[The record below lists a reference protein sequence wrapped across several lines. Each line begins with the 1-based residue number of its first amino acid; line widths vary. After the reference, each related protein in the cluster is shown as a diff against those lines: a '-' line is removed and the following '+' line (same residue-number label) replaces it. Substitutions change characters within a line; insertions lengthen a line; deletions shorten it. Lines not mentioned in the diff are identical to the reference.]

1 MASEDKLREYL
12 KLTTTD
18 LHQTRRRLREREV
31 AEQEPIAIVG
41 MGCRYPGGVRT
52 PEELWDLVLAG
63 TDAVGGF
70 PDDRAWELDQPEF
83 ARLGGFVDDASGFD
97 PAFFGISPREALAM
111 DPQQR
116 LLLETSWEAFER
128 AGIAP
133 DAVSGARIGVF
144 MGTSSQDYAAVLRA
158 SAEDTEGHL
167 LTGNAAAVVSGRL
180 SYTFGLEGP
189 AVTVDTACSSSLVAI
204 HLAVQALRR
213 RECTMAL
220 AGGVMIM
227 STPGAFLEFS
237 AQGGLA
243 ADGRCKA
250 FAEGADGTGWG
261 EGVGVLL
268 VERLSDARRLG
279 HRVLAV
285 VRGSAVNQDGASN
298 GLTAPNGPSQ
308 QRVIRAAL
316 ASAGLSPSDVD
327 AVEAHGTGTALG
339 DPIEAQALLATY
351 GQDRER
357 PLWLGSVKSNLGHTQ
372 AAAGVAGV
380 IKMVMALRH
389 EKLPKTLHAD
399 QPSSHVDW
407 TAGAVEL
414 LTEVQDWPAGATPRR
429 AGVSAFGMSG
439 TNAHVVVEEAPA
451 AEPVDTVPAPVAP
464 WVLSAKS
471 ADALTET
478 AARLAGFAADREVAG
493 VAAGLAGRSVFG
505 HRAVLVGED
514 QAGLAAALAAG
525 EQPAGVVRGSGSAV
539 ERVVFVFP
547 GQGSQWL
554 GMASALLEESPV
566 FASRMAECDS
576 ALRSFVDWSLFDVLD
591 DEAALGRV
599 DVVQPVLWSVMVSL
613 AEVWRSLGVI
623 PSAVVGHSQGEIAA
637 AVVAGGLSLE
647 DGARV
652 VALRSQAIAAEL
664 AGLGGMLSVA
674 APVTE
679 VGEGVSIAAVNG
691 PNAVV
696 LSGDPEA
703 LAATKAH
710 YEAEGIRAR
719 LVAVDYASHSAHVE
733 RIETQLAELL
743 APVTP
748 QTGDVPFY
756 STVDSRWLDTTELTG
771 GYWYRNLRQTVQF
784 ADAVEQLASEGQQ
797 MFVEVSAHPV
807 LTMAIEDTVDVPVV
821 GTLRRDEGGL
831 ERFLLSAGEAFC
843 HGADVDWHTL
853 LGKAGTVPEDLP
865 TYPFQHERYWPT
877 SSPALH
883 GDVAGA
889 GLGAMGQHPLLR
901 AVVEVAGGD
910 EVLLTGRLSLSTHPW
925 LGEHV
930 VLGRV
935 FLPGTAFVELAV
947 QAGDRVGCAR
957 VEELT
962 VEVPLV
968 LPATGGVQVQL
979 VVGAADE
986 AGTRGLVFYS
996 REEEGMPWTRH
1007 ASGALSPDPGTAEGL
1022 RTWPPAKAEPVD
1034 IDGLYAGLASVG
1046 LEYGPVFRGLRAV
1059 WERGDEVFAE
1069 VELPREEHAGA
1080 GDFGLH
1086 PALLDAGLHALGA
1099 VSFGGGGAYLPFSW
1113 SGVSLHATGAP
1124 ALRIRLTRHAGDSV
1138 SLLAADGAGNPVA
1151 SVESLA
1157 LRPASATGAGRSKNL
1172 FRVAWET
1179 LPLPDA
1185 EFSALPEYAELADGE
1200 PVPDTVLLHCEGV
1213 DGDPHRTVHKA
1224 LAVVQDWLTQERFA
1238 GSRLVF
1244 VTKGAIAAAPGE
1256 DVPDAAS
1263 AAVWGLVRSARSENP
1278 GRFALADVTDPAD
1291 LGLLAA
1297 ALSTGEPELAV
1308 RDGVVLVPRLTRVV
1322 QGEVPEGVG
1331 GDGTVLITG
1340 GTGNLGGLVAR
1351 HLVTEHGV
1359 RHLLLLS
1366 RRGPAADGASELADE
1381 LTGLGAE
1388 VEVTACDVAD
1398 RDQLAAVLRGLDRPL
1413 TGVVHT
1419 AGALDDGLVD
1429 TLTPERVSA
1438 TLRSKV
1444 DSAVYLDELTRDHDL
1459 ALFVVFSGA
1468 AGVFGAAGQAGYAA
1482 ANVFLDALA
1491 HRRRAAGLPATSLAW
1506 GLWSRLGGITGHLGE
1521 ADVARLSRDGVE
1533 GLSEAEGLEL
1543 FDAALAADEPL
1554 LVPIRLQTDGLR
1566 GAKTEVPR
1574 LLHGLAGIRPGRG
1587 KAVAGTG
1594 LGDATLR
1601 QRLAALSG
1609 ADAERVLLD
1618 LVRTEAAAVLG
1629 YRSAE
1634 AIEADRAFRELGF
1647 DSLTGV
1653 DLRNRLKA
1661 VTGVRLPA
1669 TAVFDHPAPA
1679 VLARFLLDELAGST
1693 PAERAAPTRV
1703 KADDEPI
1710 AIIGIGCRFP
1720 GGVASPEDL
1729 WELLTAETDAVG
1741 GFPADRGWSTIADE
1755 SYAPQGGFLYDAA
1768 QFDPGLFGISPREAL
1783 AMDPQQRVLLETAWE
1798 AFERAGIT
1806 PAQVRGSQTGVF
1818 VGAAAQGY
1826 AVGAEA
1832 PDGVQGHVLTGT
1844 TPSVASGRIA
1854 YSFGL
1859 GGPAIT
1865 VDTACSSSLV
1875 ALHLAA
1881 QALHKDEC
1889 ELALVGGVTIM
1900 STPNAFEEFGAQGGL
1915 AADGRCK
1922 PFADAADGTGW
1933 GEGAGML
1940 LVERL
1945 SDAQRRGHRVL
1956 AVIRGS
1962 AINSD
1967 GASNGLTAPNG
1978 PSQQRVIRAALASA
1992 GLEPSEVDA
2001 VEAHGTGTA
2010 LGDPIEAQALL
2021 ATYGQDREESLWLGA
2036 VKSNLGH
2043 TQAAAGMAGVIKMVM
2058 ALRHGVLPKTLH
2070 VDAPSTQ
2077 VDWSAGAV
2085 ELLTDARAWPDT
2097 GRPRR
2102 AGVSSFGISGTNAH
2116 TILEQAPV
2124 AEPAAAPRL
2133 PSVVPFV
2140 LSGKTA
2146 AALRGQAARLLSL
2159 EDRELADVAFSL
2171 ATTRSALEHRAVALG
2186 ANRDELLT
2194 ALTALAAG
2202 TSSADV
2208 VTGAV
2213 SGGRL
2218 AFLFAGQGSQRAG
2231 MGAELYAEF
2240 PVFAEAF
2247 DAACEF
2253 LPPLG
2258 DLGRTEFAQPAL
2270 FALEV
2275 ALYRLVES
2283 WGVRPDFLLGH
2294 SIGEIAAAHVAGVF
2308 SLEDAG
2314 KLVSA
2319 RGRLMQALP
2328 AGGGMVAIE
2337 ATEDEFTPTSEFGI
2351 AAVNGPNSVVI
2362 SGAESVVT
2370 RIAEEFAS
2378 KGRKTKRLEVSH
2390 AFHSPLMEPMLAE
2403 FAQILEGITFA
2414 APQIPVVSTVSGGL
2428 AADIASPQYWL
2439 DHIRQAVRFA
2449 DGVEALAAEGV
2460 TSFLELGPDGVL
2472 SGLAQGCLPDAEA
2485 LFVPVLRG
2493 DRPEVRTAMTALG
2506 ALHTRG
2512 IAVDWTALV
2521 NGNPVDLPTYAFQR
2535 DRFWLELGSAPA
2547 SPMDEVDAAFWD
2559 AVEREDLESLSKSLA
2574 LEAGQPLGSFVS
2586 SLSAWRQRRRESSVV
2601 EGWRYR
2607 AEWVPVRVPEAR
2619 PDGEWLVLSPVPL
2632 AEGDALAGLGEVV
2645 VIDSAEQSALTELLV
2660 PGRFA
2665 GVVSCLDAES
2675 TLLVI
2680 KSATGTGTKVWAVTR
2695 GAVSVG
2701 RDDRLSAPEQAQV
2714 WGLGRVAALE
2724 HPEVW
2729 GGLIDL
2735 PAAGDARVLNLLTGV
2750 EDQVAVRA
2758 SGVFARRL
2766 VRAAA
2771 AGQEP
2776 WAFSGTALV
2785 TGGTGALGAQ
2795 VARWLAQ
2802 RGVGHLVL
2810 VSRRGAASPG
2820 AEDLAAELREAGVE
2834 VTVAACDVAD
2844 RAAVAELVGGLT
2856 DLSVVVHAAGVA
2868 QSTPLADCSVEE
2880 FRAVVEGKVAGAVN
2894 LHELTEGLDAFIVFS
2909 SIAATWGS
2917 GGQSGYAAGNAFLDA
2932 LIEQRRADGLPGLS
2946 VAWGPWAEAGM
2957 AAGEAGDQLAKRG
2970 LRALAPERALAALEG
2985 AQHDT
2990 TVTVADVDWA
3000 RFAPVFTSRRPSPL
3014 LTELPEAASIQV
3026 ETPTS
3031 GLREELARLD
3041 RAGQLATLL
3050 ELVRTEAAVVLGYT
3064 GPDDVEPN
3072 RAFREL
3078 GFDSLTAVE
3087 LRNRMVPAVG
3097 LDLPTTLVF
3106 DYPNPLALAGHLLD
3120 ELIGGLAEEA
3130 AERSVMVDGEPI
3142 AIVGMACRFP
3152 GAVENPEQLWRLVA
3166 DGVDAVGDFPADRG
3180 WDLETLYHPDPEN
3193 PGTTYTRDGAFLDT
3207 AAHFD
3212 PAFFDIS
3219 PREALAMDPQQ
3230 RLLLETSWEAFER
3243 AGIDPVSVRG
3253 SRTGV
3258 FVGSNGQDY
3267 LVVLAGA
3274 EDSHDG
3280 HLGTG
3285 NSASV
3290 MSGRV
3295 AYTFGLEGPA
3305 VTVDTACSSSLV
3317 ALHWAV
3323 QSLRNGECE
3332 MALAGGV
3339 TVMSTPG
3346 AFVEFSAQ
3354 RGLAADGR
3362 CKAFADGADGTGW
3375 GEGIGMLLVERLSD
3389 ARRKGHQV
3397 LAVVRG
3403 SAVNQDGASNG
3414 LTAPNGP
3421 SQQRVIRAALA
3432 DAGLRPSEVDVVE
3445 AHGTGTSLGDP
3456 IEAQALLA
3464 TYGQDREEP
3473 LWLGSVK
3480 SNVGHTQAAAG
3491 VAGVI
3496 KMVMAMRHGVLPKTL
3511 HVDAPSAQVD
3521 WSAGAVELLTEA
3533 REWAENGHPR
3543 RAAVSSFGFSGTNAH
3558 TILEQAPAEAAAS
3571 PPVTRIPSVLP
3582 LVVTGRSA
3590 AAVRAQAGRLAA
3602 AMEQG
3607 TDSLL
3612 DLAYSLVSSRAS
3624 WEHRAVVVA
3633 EDRSAASRAL
3643 HGLAEGGT
3651 DASVVEGTSVGGKL
3665 AYLFTGQG
3673 AQRLGMGRELCAE
3686 FPVFAEAFDAACA
3699 QFDRYLDKPLRDV
3712 AFGEPELLDQ
3722 TVYTQAGLFAV
3733 ETALF
3738 RLLESWGIRPDFL
3751 LGHSLGELVAAH
3763 VAGVFSLA
3771 DACELVAARGSLMQA
3786 LPVGIGAMVALEATE
3801 DEALV
3806 QVKSAAGAVDL
3817 AAVNGPRSVVISG
3830 EVAAVLRIADEFSAQ
3845 GRKTKRL
3852 PVSHAF
3858 HSPLMEPML
3867 ADWEKVLSGLT
3878 FHEPRIPIV
3887 SNVSGAVTGEQ
3898 ATPAY
3903 WVTHVREAV
3912 RFLNGVETLA
3922 AHGVTKFVELGPD
3935 GVLTAMA
3942 QGCLP
3947 DSDAVFRSVVRGDR
3961 PEARSAITA
3970 LAGLCVDGSTVD
3982 WETVFEGTGARKVD
3996 LPTYAFQRA
4005 PFWLETT
4012 SFSGKA
4018 EPALLGLTAEDH
4030 PLLGAAVELADGDG
4044 MVLTGRLSLRTH
4056 GWIADHV
4063 ILGRALVPGTALVDL
4078 AVFAGDRAGC
4088 GRVEELTLQAP
4099 LVLPESDGVHLQ
4111 VVVGEADDEGRRVLS
4126 IHSRFDGAAAD
4137 GVWTRHATGSLSAK
4151 PGEPGAGSAEWPP
4164 AGARR
4169 VEVTGLYEGLAEAGF
4184 VYGSTFQGLR
4194 DVWVRDDEVFAN
4206 VALPPEA
4213 AGEAGRF
4220 GLHPALFD
4228 AGLHAWALREDA
4240 TEGGRI
4246 PFAWSGVS
4254 LFAVGATEA
4263 RVKLTKT
4270 GADSLS
4276 IEVADSTGQPIASVD
4291 SLVLRA
4297 VSEESL
4303 PSAGD
4308 HTGNNLFHL
4317 MWEPVTPADAAP
4329 EWSTLPGFDLKP
4341 VRADVP
4347 PIVVVDCAADGRDTT
4362 ELTSSVLALVQEWLS
4377 EKTFDDSRLVVV
4389 THRAVAASTGEDVL
4403 DLAASGVWGLL
4414 LSVQSEHPD
4423 RVSVVDVDDDPRSL
4437 ERALAVTGEPRLVA
4451 RGGDV
4456 FAARLDRASR
4466 SADLMPPTGDALWR
4480 LDSVGKGTLSNLSLL
4495 SWPQAGEPLG
4505 ELDVRV
4511 EVRAAGVNFRDVLNA
4526 LGMYPGDAGLMGI
4539 EGAGVVLEVG
4549 SGVTDLAPGDRVLGL
4564 LSGAFG
4570 PVAVTDSRMLARI
4583 PAGWSFV
4590 DAASVPIVFLTA
4602 FYALRDLMDV
4612 RSGEA
4617 ALIHAAAGGV
4627 GMAAVQLARHW
4638 GVEVFATASAGKW
4651 DAVRALGVADDHLA
4665 SSRDTD
4671 FEAKFLAASGGRGV
4685 DVVLDALA
4693 GEFVDASLRL
4703 LPRGGRFAEMGKTDV
4718 REPEQ
4723 VAAEYPGVRYQA
4735 FDLVEAGPARIGEM
4749 LAELVALFEARVLSP
4764 LPSRVW
4770 DVRQAPEAFRFMSQ
4784 AKHVGKVVLT
4794 VPRSL
4799 DAEGTVLITGGTGNL
4814 GALVARHLVGQGAR
4828 KLLLVSRRGAAAP
4841 GADALVAELTGL
4853 GAEVSVAACD
4863 VADRDALADLLS
4875 TVDLTAVVHTAGV
4888 LDDGVVESLT
4898 PDRVA
4903 GVLRP
4908 KADAAWNL
4916 HELTKNLDLAEFVMF
4931 SSASGVF
4938 GNPGQANYSAA
4949 NVFLDALAA
4958 HRRADGLPGL
4968 SLAWGLWDQ
4977 ENGGMGGTLSSA
4989 DRARV
4994 SRSGSGA
5001 LSPEQGLALF
5011 DAARARADALLV
5023 PTVLDLGSG
5032 QATADEVP
5040 PLLRSLVKVVTRR
5053 AAVSS
5058 AGDTAATLG
5067 ARLAGLTTAE
5077 QDETLVE
5084 VVREQAALVLG
5095 YHDSASVEP
5104 DRSFRELGFDSL
5116 TSVELRN
5123 RLNVATG
5130 LKLSATLVFDYPTP
5144 SALAEYLR
5152 GELVGEEAAPS
5163 VDAELDR
5170 LSGALSALSA
5180 DRRERERIGARL
5192 AAILADWNDGRRG
5205 PDEDGDLEEATADEL
5220 FDLLDKGF
5228 GSS

>member
-1 MASEDKLREYL
+1 MASEEKLREYL

-70 PDDRAWELDQPEF
+70 PGDRAWELDQPGF
-83 ARLGGFVDDASGFD
+83 AKLGGFVDDASGFD

-128 AGIAP
+128 AGIVP
-133 DAVSGARIGVF
+133 DAVSGARVGVF
-144 MGTSSQDYAAVLRA
+144 MGTSSQDYAAVLRT

-268 VERLSDARRLG
+268 VERLSDAQRLG

-308 QRVIRAAL
+308 QRVIRSAL

-351 GQDRER
+351 GQDRDR

-389 EKLPKTLHAD
+389 GKLPKTLHAD

-414 LTEVQDWPAGATPRR
+414 LTEVQDWQAGTTPRR

-451 AEPVDTVPAPVAP
+451 VEPVVTVPAPVTP

-471 ADALTET
+471 AGALTET
-478 AARLAGFAADREVAG
+478 AARLADFAADRDSAG
-493 VAAGLAGRSVFG
+493 VAAGLTGRSVFE

-514 QAGLAAALAAG
+514 QAGLAAALASG
-525 EQPAGVVRGSGSAV
+525 GLPAGVVRGSGSGV

-554 GMASALLEESPV
+554 GMASALLGESPV
-566 FASRMAECDS
+566 FASRMAECS
-576 ALRSFVDWSLFDVLD
+576 EALKSFVDWSLFEVLG
-591 DEAALGRV
+591 DEAALTRV

-613 AEVWRSLGVI
+613 AAVWRSLGVV

-703 LAATKAH
+703 LAEAKAR

-733 RIETQLAELL
+733 RIETELAELL

-748 QTGDVPFY
+748 HTGDIPFY
-756 STVDSRWLDTTELTG
+756 STVDSRWLDTVELTG
-771 GYWYRNLRQTVQF
+771 GYWYRNLRQTVRF
-784 ADAVEQLASEGQQ
+784 ADAVEHLAAEGQQ

-831 ERFLLSAGEAFC
+831 DRFLLSAGEAFC
-843 HGADVDWHTL
+843 HGADVDWRTL
-853 LGKAGTVPEDLP
+853 LGEAGTVPEDLP
-865 TYPFQHERYWPT
+865 TYPFQNERYWPT

-979 VVGAADE
+979 VVGAADDTG
-986 AGTRGLVFYS
+986 ARGLVFYS

-1022 RTWPPAKAEPVD
+1022 HTWPPAKAEPVD
-1034 IDGLYAGLASVG
+1034 IDGLYAGLAGVG

-1113 SGVSLHATGAP
+1113 TGVSLHATGAQ

-1151 SVESLA
+1151 AVESLA
-1157 LRPASATGAGRSKNL
+1157 LRPASAAGAGRSKNL
-1172 FRVAWET
+1172 FRVGWET

-1185 EFSALPEYAELADGE
+1185 ESAVLPVYPELADGE
-1200 PVPDTVLLHCEGV
+1200 PVPDTVLLHWEDV
-1213 DGDPHRTVHKA
+1213 EGDPHRTVHKA
-1224 LAVVQDWLTQERFA
+1224 LEVVQDWLTQERFA

-1244 VTKGAIAAAPGE
+1244 VTNGAIAADPGE
-1256 DVPDAAS
+1256 DVPDSAS

-1278 GRFALADVTDPAD
+1278 GRFALADVTGSAD

-1297 ALSTGEPELAV
+1297 ALATGESELAV
-1308 RDGVVLVPRLTRVV
+1308 RDGVVLVPRLARVV
-1322 QGEVPEGVG
+1322 QGETPEGLG

-1366 RRGPAADGASELADE
+1366 RRGPDADGASELAGE

-1388 VEVTACDVAD
+1388 VRVTACDVAD
-1398 RDQLAAVLRGLDRPL
+1398 REQLAAVLRGLDRPL

-1438 TLRSKV
+1438 TFRSKV
-1444 DSAVYLDELTRDHDL
+1444 DSAVHLDELTRDLDL
-1459 ALFVVFSGA
+1459 ALFVMFSGA

-1533 GLSEAEGLEL
+1533 GLGEAEGLEL

-1566 GAKTEVPR
+1566 GAKGEVPR

-1601 QRLAALSG
+1601 QRLAALSE
-1609 ADAERVLLD
+1609 AEAERVLLD
-1618 LVRTEAAAVLG
+1618 LVRAEAAAVLG

-1634 AIEADRAFRELGF
+1634 AIEPDRAFRELGF

-1653 DLRNRLKA
+1653 DLRNRLNA

-1669 TAVFDHPAPA
+1669 TTVFDHPAPA
-1679 VLARFLLDELAGST
+1679 VLARFLLGELAGST
-1693 PAERAAPTRV
+1693 PAERSVATRAR
-1703 KADDEPI
+1703 ADDEPI

-1741 GFPADRGWSTIADE
+1741 GFPTDRGWTTTADE
-1755 SYAPQGGFLYDAA
+1755 SYTPQGGFLYHAA

-1806 PAQVRGSQTGVF
+1806 PAQVRGSQAGVF

-1881 QALHKDEC
+1881 QALRKGEC
-1889 ELALVGGVTIM
+1889 ELALAGGVTIM

-1945 SDAQRRGHRVL
+1945 SDAQRHGHRVL

-2021 ATYGQDREESLWLGA
+2021 ATYGQDREESLWLGS

-2058 ALRHGVLPKTLH
+2058 ALQHGVLPKTLH
-2070 VDAPSTQ
+2070 VDEPSTQ

-2085 ELLTDARAWPDT
+2085 ELLTGARAWPDT

-2116 TILEQAPV
+2116 TILEQAPAV
-2124 AEPAAAPRL
+2124 EPAADPRL

-2140 LSGKTA
+2140 LSGKTP
-2146 AALRGQAARLLSL
+2146 AALRAQAGRLLST
-2159 EDRELADVAFSL
+2159 EDGELADVAFSL
-2171 ATTRSALEHRAVALG
+2171 VTTRSALEHRAVALG

-2194 ALTALAAG
+2194 SLTALAAG

-2213 SGGRL
+2213 SRGRS
-2218 AFLFAGQGSQRAG
+2218 AFLFAGQGSQRVG

-2253 LPPLG
+2253 LPSLG

-2283 WGVRPDFLLGH
+2283 WGVRPDFVMGH

-2328 AGGGMVAIE
+2328 AGGVMVAIE
-2337 ATEDEFTPTSEFGI
+2337 ATEDEFVLSPEFGI

-2362 SGAESVVT
+2362 SGVESVVS
-2370 RIAEEFAS
+2370 RIAEEFAA

-2390 AFHSPLMEPMLAE
+2390 AFHSPLMEPILAE
-2403 FAQILEGITFA
+2403 FAEVLDGITFN
-2414 APQIPVVSTVSGGL
+2414 APEIPLVSTVSGGL
-2428 AADIASPQYWL
+2428 GADWASPGYWL
-2439 DHIRQAVRFA
+2439 DHVRRSVRFA
-2449 DGVEALAAEGV
+2449 DGVGILAAQGV
-2460 TSFLELGPDGVL
+2460 TSFVELGPDGVL

-2485 LFVPVLRG
+2485 LFVPLLRG

-2512 IAVDWTALV
+2512 TEVDWTALV
-2521 NGNPVDLPTYAFQR
+2521 NGNTVDLPTYAFQHE
-2535 DRFWLELGSAPA
+2535 RFWLELGSATA
-2547 SPMDEVDAAFWD
+2547 SPMDDVDAAFWD

-2574 LEAGQPLGSFVS
+2574 IEAGQPLDSLVS
-2586 SLSAWRQRRRESSVV
+2586 SLSAWRRKRRESSVV

-2619 PDGEWLVLSPVPL
+2619 PEGEWLVLSPEPL
-2632 AEGDALAGLGEVV
+2632 PEGDALASLGEVV
-2645 VIDSAEQSALTELLV
+2645 VADKPDLSELLV

-2665 GVVSCLDAES
+2665 GVVSCLDAAS
-2675 TLLVI
+2675 TLLVVQ
-2680 KSATGTGTKVWAVTR
+2680 AAVGTGSKVWAVTR

-2701 RDDRLSAPEQAQV
+2701 RSDRLWAPESAQV

-2735 PAAGDARVLNLLTGV
+2735 PASGDDRVLGLLAGV

-2766 VRAAA
+2766 VRAGA

-2776 WAFSGTALV
+2776 WALSGTALV
-2785 TGGTGALGAQ
+2785 TGGTGALGGQ
-2795 VARWLAQ
+2795 VARWLVE
-2802 RGVGHLVL
+2802 RGVEHLVL
-2810 VSRRGAASPG
+2810 VSRRGVASPG
-2820 AEDLAAELREAGVE
+2820 AEDLAAELRESGAT

-2844 RAAVAELVGGLT
+2844 RAAVAELVGGLP

-2868 QSTPLADCSVEE
+2868 QSTPLVDCGEEE
-2880 FRAVVEGKVAGAVN
+2880 FRAVVAGKVAGAVN

-2917 GGQSGYAAGNAFLDA
+2917 GGQSAYAAGNAFLDA
-2932 LIEQRRADGLPGLS
+2932 LVEQRRADGLAGLS

-2957 AAGEAGDQLAKRG
+2957 AVGEAGAQLAKRG
-2970 LRALAPERALAALEG
+2970 LTALAPERALAALEG
-2985 AQHDT
+2985 AKHDT
-2990 TVTVADVDWA
+2990 AVTVADVDWA

-3014 LTELPEAASIQV
+3014 LTELPEAAGIQV

-3050 ELVRTEAAVVLGYT
+3050 DLVRTEAAAVLGYT
-3064 GPDDVEPN
+3064 GPDVVEPN

-3106 DYPNPLALAGHLLD
+3106 DYPNPLVLAGHLLD
-3120 ELIGGLAEEA
+3120 ELVGGLAEVTT
-3130 AERSVMVDGEPI
+3130 ERSVMVDGEPI

-3152 GAVENPEQLWRLVA
+3152 GAVENPEQLWQLVA

-3180 WDLETLYHPDPEN
+3180 WDLETLYNPDPEN

-3243 AGIDPVSVRG
+3243 AGIDPASVRG

-3323 QSLRNGECE
+3323 QSLRSGECE

-3339 TVMSTPG
+3339 TIMSTPG

-3375 GEGIGMLLVERLSD
+3375 GEGVGMLLVERLSD
-3389 ARRKGHQV
+3389 ARRKGHHV

-3432 DAGLRPSEVDVVE
+3432 DAGLRASEVDAVE

-3491 VAGVI
+3491 VAGII

-3521 WSAGAVELLTEA
+3521 WSAGAVELLTET
-3533 REWAENGHPR
+3533 RDWAENGHPR

-3558 TILEQAPAEAAAS
+3558 TILEQAPAEAVV
-3571 PPVTRIPSVLP
+3571 PPSGTRIPSALP
-3582 LVVTGRSA
+3582 LVVTGRTA

-3612 DLAYSLVSSRAS
+3612 DLAYSLVSSRTS

-3643 HGLAEGGT
+3643 HGLAERGT
-3651 DASVVEGTSVGGKL
+3651 DPSVVEGTSVGGKL

-3673 AQRLGMGRELCAE
+3673 AQRLGMGRELYTE
-3686 FPVFAEAFDAACA
+3686 FPVFTEAFDEACA
-3699 QFDRYLDKPLRDV
+3699 HFDRYLDKPLREV
-3712 AFGEPELLDQ
+3712 VFGEPQLLDQ
-3722 TVYTQAGLFAV
+3722 TVYTQAALFAV

-3763 VAGVFSLA
+3763 VSGVFSLA
-3771 DACELVAARGSLMQA
+3771 DACALVAARGSLMQA

-3801 DEALV
+3801 DEVLV
-3806 QVKSAAGAVDL
+3806 QVKNAAGAVDI
-3817 AAVNGPRSVVISG
+3817 AAVNGPRSVVVSG

-3867 ADWEKVLSGLT
+3867 AEWEKVLGGLT

-3903 WVTHVREAV
+3903 WVGHVREAV

-3947 DSDAVFRSVVRGDR
+3947 ASDAVFRSVLRADR

-3970 LAGLCVDGSTVD
+3970 LAGLSVDGSTVD
-3982 WETVFEGTGARKVD
+3982 WESVFDGTGARTVD
-3996 LPTYAFQRA
+3996 LPTYAFQRV
-4005 PFWLETT
+4005 PYWLETT

-4044 MVLTGRLSLRTH
+4044 VVLTGRVSVRTH

-4078 AVFAGDRAGC
+4078 AVSAGDRAGC
-4088 GRVEELTLQAP
+4088 GHLEELTLQAP
-4099 LVLPESDGVHLQ
+4099 LVLPETDGVQLQ
-4111 VVVGEADDEGRRVLS
+4111 VVVGEPDDEGRRVLS

-4137 GVWTRHATGSLSAK
+4137 GVWTRHATGALSVRAE
-4151 PGEPGAGSAEWPP
+4151 EPGAGLTEWPP

-4169 VEVTGLYEGLAEAGF
+4169 VDVTGLYEGLAEAGF
-4184 VYGSTFQGLR
+4184 VYGPSFQGLH

-4240 TEGGRI
+4240 PEGGRI

-4254 LFAVGATEA
+4254 LFAVGAAAA

-4276 IEVADSTGQPIASVD
+4276 IEVADSTGRPIASVD
-4291 SLVLRA
+4291 SLVLRE

-4303 PSAGD
+4303 PNAGD
-4308 HTGNNLFHL
+4308 YADNNLFRL

-4329 EWSTLPGFDLKP
+4329 EWSTLRGFDLKS
-4341 VRADVP
+4341 VGASVP
-4347 PIVVVDCAADGRDTT
+4347 PIVVVDCAAVGRDTT
-4362 ELTSSVLALVQEWLS
+4362 ELTSAVLALVQEWLS
-4377 EKTFDDSRLVVV
+4377 DKAFADAHLVVA

-4423 RVSVVDVDDDPRSL
+4423 RVTVVDVDEDPKSL
-4437 ERALAVTGEPRLVA
+4437 ERALAVSGEPRLVA

-4456 FAARLDRASR
+4456 FAARLDRASG
-4466 SADLMPPTGDALWR
+4466 SADLAPPIGEALWR
-4480 LDSVGKGTLSNLSLL
+4480 LDSVGKGTLSNLSLV
-4495 SWPQAGEPLG
+4495 SWPQAGDPLG
-4505 ELDVRV
+4505 DLDVRV

-4549 SGVTDLAPGDRVLGL
+4549 SGVTGLVPGDRVLGL

-4583 PAGWSFV
+4583 PAEWSFV

-4638 GVEVFATASAGKW
+4638 GVEVFATASAAKW
-4651 DAVRALGVADDHLA
+4651 DAVRALGVSDDHLA
-4665 SSRDTD
+4665 SSRDTG
-4671 FEAKFLAASGGRGV
+4671 FEAKFLEVTEGRGV

-4718 REPEQ
+4718 REPGQ
-4723 VAAEYPGVRYQA
+4723 VAADYPGVRYQA
-4735 FDLVEAGPARIGEM
+4735 FDLVEAGPVRIGEM
-4749 LAELVALFEARVLSP
+4749 LAELVGLFEAGVLSP

-4784 AKHVGKVVLT
+4784 ARHVGKVVLS

-4799 DAEGTVLITGGTGNL
+4799 DPAGTVLITGGTGNL
-4814 GALVARHLVGQGAR
+4814 GALVARHVVDQGAR
-4828 KLLLVSRRGAAAP
+4828 KLLLVSRRGVAAP
-4841 GADALVAELTGL
+4841 GADALIDELTGL
-4853 GAEVSVAACD
+4853 GAEVSVVACD
-4863 VADRDALADLLS
+4863 VADRDALAEVLS

-4888 LDDGVVESLT
+4888 LDDGIVESLT

-4916 HELTKNLDLAEFVMF
+4916 HELTKSLDLAEFVVF

-4949 NVFLDALAA
+4949 NVFLDGLAA
-4958 HRRADGLPGL
+4958 HRRANGLPGL

-4977 ENGGMGGTLSSA
+4977 ENGGMGGTLSAA

-5001 LSPEQGLALF
+5001 LSPEQGIALF
-5011 DAARARADALLV
+5011 DAARARADAVLV
-5023 PTVLDLGSG
+5023 PLNLDLGSG
-5032 QATADEVP
+5032 QASADEVP
-5040 PLLRSLVKVVTRR
+5040 PLLRGLVKVVTRR
-5053 AAVSS
+5053 ATVSS
-5058 AGDTAATLG
+5058 VGDTTATLG

-5095 YHDSASVEP
+5095 YHDSDYVEP

-5152 GELVGEEAAPS
+5152 GELVDEEVAPG

-5170 LSGALSALSA
+5170 LSGALAVFTA

-5205 PDEDGDLEEATADEL
+5205 PEDDGDGDLEEATADEL

-5228 GSS
+5228 GNS

>member
-63 TDAVGGF
+63 TDAVGDF
-70 PDDRAWELDQPEF
+70 PGDRAWELDQPGF

-133 DAVSGARIGVF
+133 AAMSGARVGVF

-268 VERLSDARRLG
+268 VERLSDAQRLG
-279 HRVLAV
+279 HPVLAV

-351 GQDRER
+351 GQDRDR

-389 EKLPKTLHAD
+389 GKLPKTLHAD
-399 QPSSHVDW
+399 RPSSHVDW

-414 LTEVQDWPAGATPRR
+414 LTEAQDWPVGANPRR

-451 AEPVDTVPAPVAP
+451 AEPVVTVPAPVAP

-471 ADALTET
+471 AGALTET
-478 AARLAGFAADREVAG
+478 ATRLADFAIDRDAAG
-493 VAAGLAGRSVFG
+493 VAAGLAGRSVFE

-525 EQPAGVVRGSGSAV
+525 DQPAGVARGSGSGV

-554 GMASALLEESPV
+554 GMASALLQESPV

-576 ALRSFVDWSLFDVLD
+576 ALKSFVDWSLFDVLD

-613 AEVWRSLGVI
+613 AAVWRSLGVV

-637 AVVAGGLSLE
+637 AVVSGGLSLE

-679 VGEGVSIAAVNG
+679 VDEGVSIAAVNG

-696 LSGDPEA
+696 LSGDPDA
-703 LAATKAH
+703 LAAAKAR
-710 YEAEGIRAR
+710 YEAEGVRAR

-748 QTGDVPFY
+748 RMGEIPFY
-756 STVDSRWLDTTELTG
+756 STVDSQWLDTAELSG
-771 GYWYRNLRQTVQF
+771 GYWYRNLRQTVRF
-784 ADAVEQLASEGQQ
+784 ADAVERLAAEGLQ

-843 HGADVDWHTL
+843 HGVDVDWPGL
-853 LGKAGTVPEDLP
+853 LGNIGTIPQDLP
-865 TYPFQHERYWPT
+865 TYPFQRERYWPT

-910 EVLLTGRLSLSTHPW
+910 EVLLAGRLSLSTHPW
-925 LGEHV
+925 LGEHR

-935 FLPGTAFVELAV
+935 FLPGTAFVELAG

-986 AGTRGLVFYS
+986 TGLRGLVFYS

-1022 RTWPPAKAEPVD
+1022 HTWPPAKAEPVD
-1034 IDGLYAGLASVG
+1034 IDGLYAGLAGVG

-1069 VELPREEHAGA
+1069 VELPREQHTGA

-1113 SGVSLHATGAP
+1113 TGVSLHATGAS

-1151 SVESLA
+1151 SVASLA

-1172 FRVAWET
+1172 FRVGWET

-1185 EFSALPEYAELADGE
+1185 EFAALPEYPVPADVE
-1200 PVPDTVLLHCEGV
+1200 PVPDTVLLHWKDVE
-1213 DGDPHRTVHKA
+1213 GDPHRTVHKA
-1224 LAVVQDWLTQERFA
+1224 LSVVQDWLKQERFS

-1244 VTKGAIAAAPGE
+1244 VTQGAIAADPGE

-1278 GRFALADVTDPAD
+1278 GRFALADVTDSAD
-1291 LGLLAA
+1291 LGLLTA
-1297 ALSTGEPELAV
+1297 ALATGEPELAV
-1308 RDGVVLVPRLTRVV
+1308 RDGVVLVPRLARVV
-1322 QGEVPEGVG
+1322 QGEAPEGLG

-1340 GTGNLGGLVAR
+1340 GTGNLGGLLAR
-1351 HLVTEHGV
+1351 HLVAEHGV

-1366 RRGPAADGASELADE
+1366 RRGPAADGASELAAE

-1388 VEVTACDVAD
+1388 VEVAACDVAD
-1398 RDQLAAVLRGLDRPL
+1398 REQLAAVLRGLDRPL

-1444 DSAVYLDELTRDHDL
+1444 DSAVHLDELTRDLDL
-1459 ALFVVFSGA
+1459 DLFVVFSGA

-1491 HRRRAAGLPATSLAW
+1491 HRRRGAGLPGTSLAW

-1533 GLSEAEGLEL
+1533 GLGEAEGLEL

-1587 KAVAGTG
+1587 KAAAVTG

-1601 QRLAALSG
+1601 QRLAALSA

-1634 AIEADRAFRELGF
+1634 AIEPDRAFRELGF

-1653 DLRNRLKA
+1653 DLRNRLNA

-1669 TAVFDHPAPA
+1669 TTVFDHPAPA
-1679 VLARFLLDELAGST
+1679 VLARFLLGELAGST
-1693 PAERAAPTRV
+1693 PAERSTATRA

-1741 GFPADRGWSTIADE
+1741 GFPADRGWTTAADE
-1755 SYAPQGGFLYDAA
+1755 SYAPQGGFLYHAA
-1768 QFDPGLFGISPREAL
+1768 EFDPGLFGISPREAL

-1806 PAQVRGSQTGVF
+1806 PAQVRGSQAGVF

-1881 QALHKDEC
+1881 QALRRGEC
-1889 ELALVGGVTIM
+1889 ELALAGGVTIM

-1945 SDAQRRGHRVL
+1945 SDAQRHGHRVL

-2021 ATYGQDREESLWLGA
+2021 ATYGQDREESLWLGS
-2036 VKSNLGH
+2036 VKSNVGH

-2058 ALRHGVLPKTLH
+2058 ALQHGVLPKTLH

-2085 ELLTDARAWPDT
+2085 ELLTGARTWPDT

-2116 TILEQAPV
+2116 TILEQAP
-2124 AEPAAAPRL
+2124 AIEPAAEPRL

-2146 AALRGQAARLLSL
+2146 AALRAQASRLSSF
-2159 EDRELADVAFSL
+2159 EDGELADVAFSL

-2186 ANRDELLT
+2186 TNRDELLA

-2208 VTGAV
+2208 VTGTV
-2213 SGGRL
+2213 SRGRS
-2218 AFLFAGQGSQRAG
+2218 AFLFAGQGSQRVG

-2240 PVFAEAF
+2240 PVFAAAF

-2253 LPPLG
+2253 LPSLG

-2328 AGGGMVAIE
+2328 DGGVMVAIE
-2337 ATEDEFTPTSEFGI
+2337 ATEDEFEPDAEFGI

-2362 SGAESVVT
+2362 SGAEAVVS
-2370 RIAEEFAS
+2370 RIAGEFAA

-2403 FAQILEGITFA
+2403 FAEVLESITFT
-2414 APQIPVVSTVSGGL
+2414 APVIPVVSGGL
-2428 AADIASPQYWL
+2428 VADLASPRYWL
-2439 DHIRQAVRFA
+2439 DHVRQAVRFA
-2449 DGVEALAAEGV
+2449 DGVKALAAEGV
-2460 TSFLELGPDGVL
+2460 TSFVELGPDGVL
-2472 SGLAQGCLPDAEA
+2472 SGLAQSCLPDAEA
-2485 LFVPVLRG
+2485 LFVPLLRG
-2493 DRPEVRTAMTALG
+2493 DRPEVRTAMAALG

-2535 DRFWLELGSAPA
+2535 DRFWLELGSATA
-2547 SPMDEVDAAFWD
+2547 SPMDDVDAEFWD

-2574 LEAGQPLGSFVS
+2574 LEAGQPLDSFVS
-2586 SLSAWRQRRRESSVV
+2586 SLSSWRRKRRESSVV
-2601 EGWRYR
+2601 DGWRYR
-2607 AEWVPVRVPEAR
+2607 AEWVPVRASEALPE
-2619 PDGEWLVLSPVPL
+2619 GEWLVLSPEPL
-2632 AEGDALAGLGEVV
+2632 AEGDALAGFGEVV
-2645 VIDSAEQSALTELLV
+2645 VAEQPDLSELLV

-2665 GVVSCLDAES
+2665 GVVSCLDAAS
-2675 TLLVI
+2675 TLPVI
-2680 KSATGTGTKVWAVTR
+2680 QAAVGTGSKVWAVTR

-2701 RDDRLSAPEQAQV
+2701 RSDRLSAPESAQV

-2724 HPEVW
+2724 HSEVW

-2735 PAAGDARVLNLLTGV
+2735 PASGDDRVLGVLAGV

-2766 VRAAA
+2766 VRAGAA
-2771 AGQEP
+2771 DQEP
-2776 WAFSGTALV
+2776 WAFGGTALI
-2785 TGGTGALGAQ
+2785 TGGTGALGGQ

-2802 RGVGHLVL
+2802 RGAEHLVL

-2820 AEDLAAELREAGVE
+2820 AEDLAADLRESGTR

-2844 RAAVAELVGGLT
+2844 REAVAELIDELEG
-2856 DLSVVVHAAGVA
+2856 LSVVVHAAGVA
-2868 QSTPLADCSVEE
+2868 QSTPLADCSVDE
-2880 FRAVVEGKVAGAVN
+2880 FRGVVESKVAGAIN

-2932 LIEQRRADGLPGLS
+2932 LVEQRRADGLPGLS

-2957 AAGEAGDQLAKRG
+2957 AVGEAGEQLAKRG
-2970 LRALAPERALAALEG
+2970 LAALAPERALAALEG

-3014 LTELPEAASIQV
+3014 LTELPEAASTQV
-3026 ETPTS
+3026 EPHTT
-3031 GLREELARLD
+3031 GLREELSRSD

-3050 ELVRTEAAVVLGYT
+3050 DLVRTEAAVVLGYA
-3064 GPDDVEPN
+3064 GPDAVEPN

-3106 DYPNPLALAGHLLD
+3106 DYPNPLVLAGHLLD
-3120 ELIGGLAEEA
+3120 ELVGGVAEVA
-3130 AERSVMVDGEPI
+3130 AERSVMADGEPI

-3166 DGVDAVGDFPADRG
+3166 DEVDAVGDFPADRG
-3180 WDLETLYHPDPEN
+3180 WDLETLYDPDPEN
-3193 PGTTYTRDGAFLDT
+3193 PGTTYTRDGAFLDM

-3212 PAFFDIS
+3212 PTFFDIS

-3243 AGIDPVSVRG
+3243 AGIDPASVRG

-3389 ARRKGHQV
+3389 ARRKGHPV

-3432 DAGLRPSEVDVVE
+3432 DAGLRASEVDAVE

-3491 VAGVI
+3491 VAGII
-3496 KMVMAMRHGVLPKTL
+3496 KMVMAMRHGVLPRTL

-3521 WSAGAVELLTEA
+3521 WSAGSVELLTEA

-3543 RAAVSSFGFSGTNAH
+3543 RVAVSSFGFSGTNAH
-3558 TILEQAPAEAAAS
+3558 TILEQAPAEAAVSA
-3571 PPVTRIPSVLP
+3571 PGTRIPSVLP

-3590 AAVRAQAGRLAA
+3590 VAVRAQAGRLAA

-3633 EDRSAASRAL
+3633 EDRSAALRAL
-3643 HGLAEGGT
+3643 HGLAERGT
-3651 DASVVEGTSVGGKL
+3651 DPSVVEGTSVGGKL

-3673 AQRLGMGRELCAE
+3673 AQRLGMGRELHTE
-3686 FPVFAEAFDAACA
+3686 FPVFAEAFDEACA
-3699 QFDRYLDKPLRDV
+3699 HFDRYLDKPLRDV
-3712 AFGEPELLDQ
+3712 VFGEPELLAQ
-3722 TVYTQAGLFAV
+3722 TVYTQAALFAV

-3771 DACELVAARGSLMQA
+3771 DACALVAARGSLMQA
-3786 LPVGIGAMVALEATE
+3786 LPVGIGAMVAVEATE
-3801 DEALV
+3801 DEVLV
-3806 QVKSAAGAVDL
+3806 QVKNAAGAVDI
-3817 AAVNGPRSVVISG
+3817 AAVNGPRAVVVSG

-3852 PVSHAF
+3852 TVSHAF

-3867 ADWEKVLSGLT
+3867 AEWEKVLGGLT

-3898 ATPAY
+3898 GTPAY
-3903 WVTHVREAV
+3903 WVSHVREAV

-3942 QGCLP
+3942 QDCLA
-3947 DSDAVFRSVVRGDR
+3947 DADTVFRSVLRGDR

-3970 LAGLCVDGSTVD
+3970 LAGLSVDGSTVD
-3982 WETVFEGTGARKVD
+3982 WETVFDGTGARRVD

-4005 PFWLETT
+4005 PYWLETT
-4012 SFSGKA
+4012 SFSGTA
-4018 EPALLGLTAEDH
+4018 EPALLGLTAEEH

-4044 MVLTGRLSLRTH
+4044 VVLTGRLSMRTH
-4056 GWIADHV
+4056 GWIADHA

-4078 AVFAGDRAGC
+4078 AVAAGDRTGC

-4099 LVLPESDGVHLQ
+4099 LVLPESDGVRLQ
-4111 VVVGEADDEGRRVLS
+4111 VVVGEPDDEGRRAVS
-4126 IHSRFDGAAAD
+4126 IHSRFDGAATD
-4137 GVWTRHATGSLSAK
+4137 GVWTRHATGSLSPRA
-4151 PGEPGAGSAEWPP
+4151 GEPGAGLTEWPP

-4169 VEVTGLYEGLAEAGF
+4169 VDVTGLYEGLAEAGF
-4184 VYGSTFQGLR
+4184 AYGPSFQGLR
-4194 DVWVRDDEVFAN
+4194 DVWVRGDEVFAN
-4206 VALPPEA
+4206 VALPSEA
-4213 AGEAGRF
+4213 VGEAGRF

-4228 AGLHAWALREDA
+4228 AGLHAWVLRTDA
-4240 TEGGRI
+4240 TEGGRV

-4254 LFAVGATEA
+4254 LFAVGAAAA
-4263 RVKLTKT
+4263 RVKLTRT
-4270 GADSLS
+4270 GEDSLS

-4291 SLVLRA
+4291 SLVLRE

-4308 HTGNNLFHL
+4308 YADNSLFRL
-4317 MWEPVTPADAAP
+4317 AWEPVIAADAAP
-4329 EWSTLPGFDLKP
+4329 EWRTLSGFDLKP
-4341 VRADVP
+4341 VSADVP
-4347 PIVVVDCAADGRDTT
+4347 PIVVVDCAADGRDATD
-4362 ELTSSVLALVQEWLS
+4362 LTSSVLELVQEWLS
-4377 EKTFDDSRLVVV
+4377 DSAFDDSQLVVV

-4414 LSVQSEHPD
+4414 SSVQSEHPD
-4423 RVSVVDVDDDPRSL
+4423 RVTVVDVDDDPRSL

-4456 FAARLDRASR
+4456 FAARLGRVSR
-4466 SADLMPPTGDALWR
+4466 SADLVPPTDEPLWR
-4480 LDSVGKGTLSNLSLL
+4480 LDSVGKGTLSNLSLV
-4495 SWPQAGEPLG
+4495 SWPQAGDPLG

-4511 EVRAAGVNFRDVLNA
+4511 EVRAA
-4526 LGMYPGDAGLMGI
+4526 
-4539 EGAGVVLEVG
+4539 
-4549 SGVTDLAPGDRVLGL
+4549 
-4564 LSGAFG
+4564 
-4570 PVAVTDSRMLARI
+4570 
-4583 PAGWSFV
+4583 
-4590 DAASVPIVFLTA
+4590 
-4602 FYALRDLMDV
+4602 
-4612 RSGEA
+4612 
-4617 ALIHAAAGGV
+4617 
-4627 GMAAVQLARHW
+4627 
-4638 GVEVFATASAGKW
+4638 
-4651 DAVRALGVADDHLA
+4651 
-4665 SSRDTD
+4665 
-4671 FEAKFLAASGGRGV
+4671 
-4685 DVVLDALA
+4685 
-4693 GEFVDASLRL
+4693 
-4703 LPRGGRFAEMGKTDV
+4703 
-4718 REPEQ
+4718 
-4723 VAAEYPGVRYQA
+4723 
-4735 FDLVEAGPARIGEM
+4735 
-4749 LAELVALFEARVLSP
+4749 
-4764 LPSRVW
+4764 
-4770 DVRQAPEAFRFMSQ
+4770 
-4784 AKHVGKVVLT
+4784 
-4794 VPRSL
+4794 
-4799 DAEGTVLITGGTGNL
+4799 
-4814 GALVARHLVGQGAR
+4814 
-4828 KLLLVSRRGAAAP
+4828 
-4841 GADALVAELTGL
+4841 
-4853 GAEVSVAACD
+4853 
-4863 VADRDALADLLS
+4863 
-4875 TVDLTAVVHTAGV
+4875 
-4888 LDDGVVESLT
+4888 
-4898 PDRVA
+4898 
-4903 GVLRP
+4903 
-4908 KADAAWNL
+4908 
-4916 HELTKNLDLAEFVMF
+4916 
-4931 SSASGVF
+4931 
-4938 GNPGQANYSAA
+4938 
-4949 NVFLDALAA
+4949 
-4958 HRRADGLPGL
+4958 
-4968 SLAWGLWDQ
+4968 
-4977 ENGGMGGTLSSA
+4977 
-4989 DRARV
+4989 
-4994 SRSGSGA
+4994 
-5001 LSPEQGLALF
+5001 
-5011 DAARARADALLV
+5011 
-5023 PTVLDLGSG
+5023 
-5032 QATADEVP
+5032 
-5040 PLLRSLVKVVTRR
+5040 
-5053 AAVSS
+5053 
-5058 AGDTAATLG
+5058 
-5067 ARLAGLTTAE
+5067 
-5077 QDETLVE
+5077 
-5084 VVREQAALVLG
+5084 
-5095 YHDSASVEP
+5095 
-5104 DRSFRELGFDSL
+5104 
-5116 TSVELRN
+5116 
-5123 RLNVATG
+5123 
-5130 LKLSATLVFDYPTP
+5130 
-5144 SALAEYLR
+5144 
-5152 GELVGEEAAPS
+5152 
-5163 VDAELDR
+5163 
-5170 LSGALSALSA
+5170 
-5180 DRRERERIGARL
+5180 
-5192 AAILADWNDGRRG
+5192 
-5205 PDEDGDLEEATADEL
+5205 
-5220 FDLLDKGF
+5220 
-5228 GSS
+5228 